1 MRRVFNTFKQLDE
14 QVFFHSQSN
23 GRIQILESGKEIAW
37 LVKEDKGYLLK
48 EETVLSYDL
57 LENILTV
64 RRKLQSNYYL
74 ILFFQN
80 GYFQAN
86 LCFQQRGGGYKE
98 SFQEFIFASSKGHSI
113 KEALVHLEK
122 KLKNENIPIEDFVED
137 KIVNLSLVRKR
148 INKIIDERER
158 DLYEKR
164 NCKRKN

>member
-1 MRRVFNTFKQLDE
+1 MRRVFNTFKHLDE

-37 LVKEDKGYLLK
+37 LVKEDNGYLLK

-86 LCFQQRGGGYKE
+86 LCFQQRGGGYQE

>member
-1 MRRVFNTFKQLDE
+1 MRRVFNTFKHLDE

-37 LVKEDKGYLLK
+37 LVKEDNGYLLK

>member
-74 ILFFQN
+74 ILFFQ
-80 GYFQAN
+80 AN
-86 LCFQQRGGGYKE
+86 LCFQQRGGVIKNR
-98 SFQEFIFASSKGHSI
+98 FKNLFLPILKGI
-113 KEALVHLEK
+113 RLK
-122 KLKNENIPIEDFVED
+122 K
-137 KIVNLSLVRKR
+137 R
-148 INKIIDERER
+148 
-158 DLYEKR
+158 
-164 NCKRKN
+164 

>member
-86 LCFQQRGGGYKE
+86 LCFQQRGGGIKNRFKNLF
-98 SFQEFIFASSKGHSI
+98 SPLLKGI
-113 KEALVHLEK
+113 RLK
-122 KLKNENIPIEDFVED
+122 K
-137 KIVNLSLVRKR
+137 R
-148 INKIIDERER
+148 
-158 DLYEKR
+158 
-164 NCKRKN
+164 